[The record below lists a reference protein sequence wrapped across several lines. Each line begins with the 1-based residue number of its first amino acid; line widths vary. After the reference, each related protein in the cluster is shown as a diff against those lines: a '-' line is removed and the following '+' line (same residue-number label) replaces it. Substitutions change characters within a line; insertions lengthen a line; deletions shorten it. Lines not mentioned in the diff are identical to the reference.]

1 METRLF
7 VMAGGG
13 TGGHVMPL
21 LAVARELAR
30 RGHQVL
36 FIGTHQG
43 LEARLVPE
51 AGFSIEWIEI
61 GGMQRVG
68 WRRALRTALQL
79 PPGIARCWRIL
90 QRTGARV
97 VFSLGGYVAGPV
109 VSAAMLRG
117 IPVVLMEPNA
127 IPGLVNRAGARMVY
141 RALLG
146 LPDAAA
152 FFPPGRSEVTGVPV
166 RDEFFALPPKAPA
179 AELAVLITGGSRG
192 SRTLNRAFRESWPLF
207 RAAGAP
213 LRFLHQSG
221 EDEAEP
227 LSRDFLSS
235 GLQGEV
241 RAFISDMPAAFAA
254 SDLVVGRSGAGAVAE
269 LAAAGKASL
278 LVPFPFAADNHQQK
292 NAEAMVRA
300 GAARMALDAEM
311 NGHRLFQEVMSFVND
326 RAALQRMN
334 HAAGA
339 LARPGAARR
348 AAEVL
353 ELAAQ
358 NPRKRVDS
366 GAESRKNTN
375 NIVQKCF

>member
-1 METRLF
+1 
-7 VMAGGG
+7 
-13 TGGHVMPL
+13 MPL

-30 RGHQVL
+30 RGHEVS

-43 LEARLVPE
+43 LEARLVPA
-51 AGFSIEWIEI
+51 AGFPIEWIEI

-79 PPGIARCWRIL
+79 PPSIAACWRIL
-90 QRTGARV
+90 GRTRARA

-109 VSAAMLRG
+109 VGAAMLRG
-117 IPVVLMEPNA
+117 VPVVLMEPNA
-127 IPGLVNRAGARMVY
+127 VPGLVNRAGARLVY

-166 RDEFFALPPKAPA
+166 RDEFFALPPKPPA
-179 AELAVLITGGSRG
+179 QELAVLITGGSRG

-213 LRFLHQSG
+213 VRFLHQAG
-221 EDEAEP
+221 KDEAES
-227 LSRDFLSS
+227 LVHDFAAS
-235 GLQGEV
+235 GLPGEV
-241 RAFISDMPAAFAA
+241 RAFIHDMPAAFAA

-278 LVPFPFAADNHQQK
+278 LAPFPFAADNHQQK
-292 NAEAMVRA
+292 NAETMVRA
-300 GAARMALDAEM
+300 GAARMALDAAM
-311 NGHRLFQEVMSFVND
+311 NGQRLFQEVMSFVND
-326 RAALQRMN
+326 RTALEDMGRAART
-334 HAAGA
+334 
-339 LARPGAARR
+339 LAKPAAARR

-353 ELAAQ
+353 ELAAE
-358 NPRKRVDS
+358 NPRKQVDS
-366 GAESRKNTN
+366 ETESRKNTN
-375 NIVQKCF
+375 NIVHKCF